1 MKDPIGFISLFKK
14 KKKKAFHSWLCGD
27 LAYSLPV
34 DSWINPPCEFLG
46 AFTIKLLSQYGWALA
61 SHDFLVHLALVLPRL
76 GRNQKSGCANTLPL
90 MLNLHQVPMSG
101 I

>member
-34 DSWINPPCEFLG
+34 DPWINPPCEFLG
-46 AFTIKLLSQYGWALA
+46 AFTNQISFPPILDLSPSPHITHGQ
-61 SHDFLVHLALVLPRL
+61 
-76 GRNQKSGCANTLPL
+76 
-90 MLNLHQVPMSG
+90 
-101 I
+101 